1 MKRFIT
7 LLFAFVLGSVVSA
20 EALDREDIFVAK
32 YRGDRRCAISY
43 TFDDGYLDHY
53 KLVFPKLEKL
63 GIKGTFWLNGK
74 AIEERDREAEEG
86 NPRLTWAQVKEM
98 SDAGQEMSN
107 HSWSHPQLKS
117 LPLSEVR
124 IEIEK
129 NDSIILANT
138 GRKPITFCYPFT
150 GRNPE
155 IIKIA
160 MEGKVGTRL
169 TQKPIGQN
177 KNKCTDE
184 SLNEWMDSV
193 IESGGWESA
202 MIHGITCSY
211 DYFDDVDL
219 LWRHFERAKAN
230 EAKIWI
236 DTFAA
241 VSAYIAERDGVTLS
255 ISQSTGRRGA
265 TIFNVTPAVDPKLDP
280 NLFDEPLTMVI
291 NSKEGRVTVRQNGK
305 KLKVSSLSDR
315 QTFDFDPHGGVI
327 EIVM

>member
-1 MKRFIT
+1 MRHLAAVIILMLTLCTASTAQSIT
-7 LLFAFVLGSVVSA
+7 KES
-20 EALDREDIFVAK
+20 ITIAK
-32 YRGDRRCAISY
+32 YRGDKQCAISY

-53 KLVFPKLEKL
+53 TKVFPQLQRL
-63 GIKGTFWLNGK
+63 GIRGTFWLNGK
-74 AIEERDREAEEG
+74 AIEEREAEAKAG
-86 NPRLTWAQVKEM
+86 NPRMTWAHIKEM

-107 HSWSHPQLKS
+107 HSWSHPHFKS

-150 GRNPE
+150 QRTPE

-169 TQKPIGQN
+169 KQKPIGQN
-177 KNKCTDE
+177 KNRCTDQ
-184 SLNEWMDSV
+184 SLNDWMDSV
-193 IESGGWESA
+193 IASGGWESA
-202 MIHGITCSY
+202 MIHGISCSF
-211 DYFDDVDL
+211 DYFDEIDL

-241 VSAYIAERDGVTLS
+241 VSAYIAERDDTKLDFTESRKS
-255 ISQSTGRRGA
+255 I
-265 TIFNVTPAVDPKLDP
+265 TIKPTTTLDP
-280 NLFDEPLTMVI
+280 NLYTEPLTMVV
-291 NSKEGRVTVRQNGK
+291 KTDRRLTAKQDGK
-305 KLKVSSLSDR
+305 QLKVTTLNDR
-315 QTFDFDPHGGVI
+315 QLFDFNPNGG
-327 EIVM
+327 EITIK

>member
-1 MKRFIT
+1 M
-7 LLFAFVLGSVVSA
+7 
-20 EALDREDIFVAK
+20 
-32 YRGDRRCAISY
+32 
-43 TFDDGYLDHY
+43 
-53 KLVFPKLEKL
+53 FPQLQRL
-63 GIKGTFWLNGK
+63 GIRGTFWLNGK
-74 AIEERDREAEEG
+74 AIEERDAEAEAG
-86 NPRLTWAQVKEM
+86 NPRMTWAQIKEM

-138 GRKPITFCYPFT
+138 SRKPITFCYPFT
-150 GRNPE
+150 GRTPE

-169 TQKPIGQN
+169 KQKPIGQN
-177 KNKCTDE
+177 KNRCSDE

-193 IESGGWESA
+193 IASGSWESA
-202 MIHGITCSY
+202 MIHGISCSF

-230 EAKIWI
+230 EDKIWI

-241 VSAYIAERDGVTLS
+241 VSAYIAERDDTKLTTTESRKSLTISPSSTL
-255 ISQSTGRRGA
+255 
-265 TIFNVTPAVDPKLDP
+265 DPKLYI
-280 NLFDEPLTMVI
+280 EPLTMVVQ
-291 NSKEGRVTVRQNGK
+291 SRQPLTAKQGGK
-305 KLKVSSLSDR
+305 KLTITKLSDR
-315 QTFDFDPHGGVI
+315 QIFNFDPHGG
-327 EIVM
+327 EIKIQWKD